1 MLNYYEVAKT
11 HPEIFKQLACKELL
25 FVHYNCPLEQIK
37 TGKWSQH
44 NYFMYVL
51 TGKMAYHTPGRS
63 WLLSKGSA
71 VFVKKGACVLEKFFD
86 ELICIVT
93 FFVPDSYLRSFTR
106 QHMSL
111 LSNQENSTPS
121 NELLIPVKANEILTA
136 YIESVLP
143 YFYSEQ
149 KPSEDLLELKFR
161 ELLLHM
167 ITDCANCELTSYL
180 ESMSRSQSDNIQ
192 HVMEAN
198 CLFNLTLNDF
208 AKLCNRSLSSFKRDF
223 QTVYNTNPGHWILN
237 KKLDYSH
244 QLILNSDKSVN
255 DIAFESGFENSTH
268 FSRVFKNRFGMSPLQ
283 YRNKAVHSFQER
295 HALADGS

>member
-1 MLNYYEVAKT
+1 MINYYETVKA
-11 HPEIFKQLACKELL
+11 HPDVFKQLVCKELL

-63 WLLSKGSA
+63 WPLTKGSA
-71 VFVKKGACVLEKFFD
+71 VFVKKGACVLEKFF
-86 ELICIVT
+86 EEVICIVT
-93 FFVPDSYLRSFTR
+93 FFVPDSYLRSFMR
-106 QHMSL
+106 EHISL
-111 LSNQENSTPS
+111 IQEAEVAAVS
-121 NELLIPVKANEILTA
+121 NELLIPVKANEILNA

-143 YFYSEQ
+143 YFYSEK

-167 ITDCANCELTSYL
+167 ITDCANCDLTSYL
-180 ESMSRSQSDNIQ
+180 KSLMPQKADSIQ

-198 CLFNLTLNDF
+198 CLFNLTLNDY

-223 QTVYNTNPGHWILN
+223 RAIYNINPGQWILN
-237 KKLDYSH
+237 KKLDYAH
-244 QLILNSDKSVN
+244 KLLLTSDKSVN
-255 DIAFESGFENSTH
+255 ELSFESGFENSTH
-268 FSRVFKNRFGMSPLQ
+268 FSRVFKDRFGISPLQ
-283 YRNKAVHSFQER
+283 YRNKAIRSLHP
-295 HALADGS
+295 LDTI